1 MKKVCVSAQVVAM
14 ALAGCSTASNDGVP
28 GQLSALY
35 SSYDCARLAAE
46 QRRMYTRADDLAS
59 LGGATA
65 REAEYARL
73 RAEYEALREAAT
85 LKKCET
91 PSTPSLQEARSDASA
106 AQGGTGPRIAPP
118 QTAPE

>member
-1 MKKVCVSAQVVAM
+1 MRKVCVSAQVVAM
-14 ALAGCSTASNDGVP
+14 AIAGCSTAPND
-28 GQLSALY
+28 
-35 SSYDCARLAAE
+35 CTRLAAE

-73 RAEYEALREAAT
+73 RAEYEALREAAI

-91 PSTPSLQEARSDASA
+91 RSTPSLQEARSDASA

-118 QTAPE
+118 EAPSE